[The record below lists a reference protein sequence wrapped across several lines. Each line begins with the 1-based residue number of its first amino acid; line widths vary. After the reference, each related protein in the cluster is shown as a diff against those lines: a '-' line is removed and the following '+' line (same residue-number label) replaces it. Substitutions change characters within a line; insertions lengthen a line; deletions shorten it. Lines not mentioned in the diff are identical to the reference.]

1 MLCACSVGL
10 KFETLCSCFEISTFV
25 SLNLCLCVS
34 SCVSS
39 TNSNN
44 TLPQNP
50 LQLEFRQSLLDQ
62 RWNSATGLVQR
73 EPTRNMCCPK
83 KSCTSGRI
91 SSHRVPT
98 LLLTHQPEELVL
110 THAEIVASQLENVK
124 AETESK
130 TAMQSWG
137 ILSGECRQL
146 VSFHLDLLALSLLGR
161 QVEASIFCC
170 R

>member
-1 MLCACSVGL
+1 
-10 KFETLCSCFEISTFV
+10 
-25 SLNLCLCVS
+25 
-34 SCVSS
+34 
-39 TNSNN
+39 
-44 TLPQNP
+44 
-50 LQLEFRQSLLDQ
+50 
-62 RWNSATGLVQR
+62 
-73 EPTRNMCCPK
+73 MCCPK

-130 TAMQSWG
+130 TAMQSCG

-146 VSFHLDLLALSLLGR
+146 VSFHLDPLALSVLGR

>member
-1 MLCACSVGL
+1 MRGKRHICV
-10 KFETLCSCFEISTFV
+10 FESV
-25 SLNLCLCVS
+25 SLCMCYKDT
-34 SCVSS
+34 SS

-50 LQLEFRQSLLDQ
+50 FRQSLLDQ
-62 RWNSATGLVQR
+62 RWNSATGLVQL
-73 EPTRNMCCPK
+73 ELTRNMCCRRNHAQVGTR
-83 KSCTSGRI
+83 SI

-98 LLLTHQPEELVL
+98 LLLTHHPEELVL
-110 THAEIVASQLENVK
+110 THAKIVASQLENVK